1 MTLLPEPLDRAYRIQ
16 AQACRA
22 FGSVFSGALLDRA
35 ADGELGDLTGL
46 NRPWLEADTR
56 KAMDDATPPRLLGAL
71 HHLTLSGAAPSL
83 AAQYPAA
90 RAETDWPATVTALG
104 DAIARHPTAIEA
116 FMRSPPQT
124 NEVRRSLALVGGYL
138 TLAADTG
145 LPLRTLE
152 IGASAGLNTNWD
164 RYAYRLGAAAW
175 GDPQSPVLI
184 DGAWVGPPPP
194 LPAAVV
200 AERAACDQ
208 APIDVGDEAQ
218 ALRLQ
223 AYVWP
228 DQLDRLARLRAAI
241 ALARRTGLHVDAA
254 DAAAWVKGRLEP
266 REGLATVLVHSVMWQ
281 YMPAETQ
288 ASILSTLAAA
298 GAAATPSAPVS
309 HLRMEPNPANPA
321 QMEVRLTTWPGGEDR
336 LLAEAHPH
344 GSSVKWVA

>member
-1 MTLLPEPLDRAYRIQ
+1 MTMFPVPLDRAYRIQ

-22 FGSVFSGALLDRA
+22 LGSTFSGDLLDRA
-35 ADGELGDLTGL
+35 ADGDLGDLTPLHG
-46 NRPWLEADTR
+46 PWLEASTR
-56 KAMDDATPPRLLGAL
+56 QVFDDATHLRFLGAL
-71 HHLTLSGAAPSL
+71 HHLVLTGAAPAL
-83 AAQYPAA
+83 AEQYPDAK
-90 RAETDWPATVTALG
+90 AETDWPAAVHAVRQ
-104 DAIARHPTAIEA
+104 AIADHAQAIED
-116 FMRSPPQT
+116 FMGSPPQT

-138 TLAADTG
+138 TLAAETS

-152 IGASAGLNTNWD
+152 IGASAGLNTLWD

-175 GDPQSPVLI
+175 GDPDSPVLI
-184 DGAWVGPPPP
+184 DGAWEGPPPP
-194 LPAAVV
+194 LPQAVV

-241 ALARRTGLHVDAA
+241 VLARQTGLKVEKA

-266 REGLATVLVHSVMWQ
+266 KEGLATVLVHSVMWQ

-288 ASILSTLAAA
+288 ASILETLETARAK
-298 GAAATPSAPVS
+298 ATASAPLA
-309 HLRMEPNPANPA
+309 HLRMEPDPANPA
-321 QMEVRLTTWPGGEDR
+321 RMQVRLTTWPGGVDR

-344 GSSVKWVA
+344 GSSVNWVA